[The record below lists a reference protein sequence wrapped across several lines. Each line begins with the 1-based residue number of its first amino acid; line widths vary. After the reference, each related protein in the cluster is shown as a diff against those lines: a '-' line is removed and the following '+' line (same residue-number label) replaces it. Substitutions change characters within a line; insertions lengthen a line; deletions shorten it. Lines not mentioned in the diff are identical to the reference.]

1 MSDVFAHQQPCDCVL
16 CMPLNETARLKGQAT
31 EIRRLRIRLEE
42 QYGLNALGAAI
53 VSMVLP
59 AVLDELGIELLRAEL
74 VTIKIDNERLLEDAV
89 LATVKLREKEVE

>member
-53 VSMVLP
+53 VS

>member
-1 MSDVFAHQQPCDCVL
+1 MSDVFAHQQPRDCVL

-53 VSMVLP
+53 VS